1 MLNLATD
8 QSQQSFEIPTEAN
21 GVVVGPMQAH
31 AVWWKLA

>member
-8 QSQQSFEIPTEAN
+8 QSQQTFEIPAEADRIM
-21 GVVVGPMQAH
+21 VRPMKAD